1 MTTVYEVG
9 RDVTEELG
17 NIYHVYMGAQ
27 QAALKAASHAN
38 AARAEYEI
46 QLRKLMAQ
54 YGVLEDRAPYVR
66 VEWHT
71 GRLLVEDSVVAGTI

>member
-1 MTTVYEVG
+1 MTIFEVG

-17 NIYHVYMGAQ
+17 NVYHVYMGAQ

-38 AARAEYEI
+38 GARAEYEM
-46 QLRKLMAQ
+46 QLRRLMAQ
-54 YGVLEDRAPYVR
+54 NGITDDKAPYVR

-71 GRLLVEDSVVAGTI
+71 GRMIVEDAPIGVHNP